1 MLKQDFL
8 LRQIESLAMSLSKL
22 FFNKDMVQYEVSDQ
36 ENISETD
43 ILYTKLG
50 KLVSEGKINEAEN
63 LLFDEVDKSNIEYLR
78 VGIDFYTN
86 LNRLED
92 SVLEAHN
99 YSREEIEQGLR
110 YICTLFGYDFLVSN

>member
-50 KLVSEGKINEAEN
+50 KLVSEGKLNEAEN

-92 SVLEAHN
+92 SILEAHN
-99 YSREEIEQGLR
+99 YSREEIEQGLHDLSAE
-110 YICTLFGYDFLVSN
+110 YGINLS

>member
-92 SVLEAHN
+92 RVLEAHN
-99 YSREEIEQGLR
+99 YSREEIEQGLQDLSAE
-110 YICTLFGYDFLVSN
+110 YGINLS

>member
-1 MLKQDFL
+1 MLKQDYL
-8 LRQIESLAMSLSKL
+8 LRQVESLAMSLSKL
-22 FFNKDMVQYEVSDQ
+22 FFNKDMVQYKLE
-36 ENISETD
+36 ETD
-43 ILYTKLG
+43 THSDTDIINSKLC

-92 SVLEAHN
+92 KVLEAHN
-99 YSREEIEQGLR
+99 YSREEIEQGLHDLSSE
-110 YICTLFGYDFLVSN
+110 YGINLS

>member
-86 LNRLED
+86 LNRL
-92 SVLEAHN
+92 LEAHN
-99 YSREEIEQGLR
+99 YSREEIEQGLHDLSAE
-110 YICTLFGYDFLVSN
+110 YGINLS

>member
-1 MLKQDFL
+1 MLKQDYL
-8 LRQIESLAMSLSKL
+8 LRQVESLAMSLSKL
-22 FFNKDMVQYEVSDQ
+22 FFNKDMVQYKLEEKDNLSD
-36 ENISETD
+36 TD
-43 ILYTKLG
+43 ILYSKWG

-92 SVLEAHN
+92 KVLEAHN
-99 YSREEIEQGLR
+99 YSREEIEQGLHDLSSE
-110 YICTLFGYDFLVSN
+110 YGINLS

>member
-1 MLKQDFL
+1 MLKQDYL
-8 LRQIESLAMSLSKL
+8 LRQVESLAMSLSKL
-22 FFNKDMVQYEVSDQ
+22 FFNKDMVQYELEEKDNLSD
-36 ENISETD
+36 TD
-43 ILYTKLG
+43 ILYSKLG

-92 SVLEAHN
+92 KVLEAHN
-99 YSREEIEQGLR
+99 YSREEIEQGLHDLSSE
-110 YICTLFGYDFLVSN
+110 YGINLS